1 MGMYS
6 LSNELGG
13 TRQTLAT
20 SFKSLAYVHATTA
33 ALAPGEVLEVNVGII
48 SPYAATDTE
57 VVWDVSKITAVGTAT
72 AATPVPTNP
81 KFVACAATGA
91 VNATAE
97 PTVTASTSV
106 LNFAGNQRASYSKS
120 FVKGSGLWFP
130 PTANSGLTLRAK
142 SVGGAS
148 LTGGGTGELKFD
160 E

>member
-6 LSNELGG
+6 LSNELAG

-20 SFKSLAYVHATTA
+20 AYKSLCIVTATSGS
-33 ALAPGEVLEVNVGII
+33 LAPGEVLEMDVGVI

-57 VVWDVSKITAVGTAT
+57 VVWDISRQTIVGTAT
-72 AATPVPTNP
+72 AATPTVTNP

-97 PTVTASTSV
+97 GTITAASSV

-120 FVKGSGLWFP
+120 FLKGSGLWFP
-130 PTANSGLTLRAK
+130 PTAAAGFALRAK

-148 LTGGGTGELKFD
+148 LTGGATGELKFD